1 MRAWSK
7 ILFQKYPRTLSQ
19 VACESAVKNTMVM
32 VFGEITSNAVV
43 PYEQIIRH
51 AIKQVGYDDMGIST
65 VDIIAKGFDYKT
77 AVVIVALD

>member
-1 MRAWSK
+1 
-7 ILFQKYPRTLSQ
+7 
-19 VACESAVKNTMVM
+19 MVM

-51 AIKQVGYDDMGIST
+51 AIKQVGYDDM
-65 VDIIAKGFDYKT
+65 AKGFDYKT